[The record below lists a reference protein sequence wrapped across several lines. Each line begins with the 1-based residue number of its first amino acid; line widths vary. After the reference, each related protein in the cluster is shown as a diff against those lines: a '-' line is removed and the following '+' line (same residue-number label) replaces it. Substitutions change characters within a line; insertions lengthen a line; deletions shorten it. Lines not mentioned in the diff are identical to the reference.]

1 MLVHQKT
8 KTFSQKATFQIG
20 LSHGL
25 IENLNGEEVIEMF
38 DEKEL
43 QKAIQAEFK
52 IKKRIRKLHIKW
64 EGYDN
69 SFNSKIDKKRYLYI
83 KWFVFYNHIF
93 RVEKKIKFALGL
105 SNHATKSN
113 LKGLIGINT

>member
-8 KTFSQKATFQIG
+8 KTFSQKTTFQIG

-69 SFNSKIDKKRYLYI
+69 SFNSKIDKKKISLYKMI
-83 KWFVFYNHIF
+83 CF
-93 RVEKKIKFALGL
+93 L
-105 SNHATKSN
+105 
-113 LKGLIGINT
+113 

>member
-64 EGYDN
+64 EAYDN

-83 KWFVFYNHIF
+83 KLFVFYNHIF
-93 RVEKKIKFALGL
+93 TVQKNKIWVRLV
-105 SNHATKSN
+105 
-113 LKGLIGINT
+113 